1 MTDIPERAFSDA
13 DLGESLCDAR
23 QRTLQL
29 LEGLDPE
36 EHRARRG
43 LRREDEG
50 LTPLQLSVVNPLLW
64 EVGHVAWFHE
74 RFVLRDLDGR
84 APIRPDADALY
95 QSVDM
100 PPEARWTLDLPP
112 IEPTLAYMTAVQEE
126 VIGRLQRGP
135 LSVQAREIQ
144 EIGILHEDMH
154 DETLVYGR
162 QTLGY
167 PAPVFAA
174 TPDPG
179 LAAGPWPGDA
189 EIPGGHFCLGAAPGH
204 GGLVLDNEKW
214 AHEVEVK
221 PFRIARAP
229 VTNAQF
235 AAFVADG
242 GYHRTRFWDA
252 AGWHWRASTGAEQPL
267 YWIADGAGGW
277 LVAQFDHL
285 VALAPHQPVTH
296 VSWHEAKAFCRWAG
310 RRLPTELEWEV
321 AAAAEPEAGVSSL
334 IPVKRRYPWGAAA
347 PTPECAN
354 LDARL
359 LGPIDVAALA
369 AGDSAFGCRQ
379 MIGNVWEW
387 TDSAF
392 LPYPGFVAGP
402 YKAYSEPWFG
412 TPKVLR
418 GGCFATRSRLVS
430 NLYRNFFPPERR
442 DLFAGLRTCA
452 L

>member
-1 MTDIPERAFSDA
+1 MRETSEGADANA
-13 DLGESLCDAR
+13 DLRAGLLDAR
-23 QRTLQL
+23 ARTLAL

-36 EHRARRG
+36 EHRARRAW
-43 LRREDEG
+43 RRQDEG
-50 LTPLQLSVVNPLLW
+50 LTRLQLSVVNPLLW
-64 EVGHVAWFHE
+64 EAGHIAWFHE
-74 RFVLRDLDGR
+74 RFVLRDLDR
-84 APIRPDADALY
+84 KPPIRADADALY
-95 QSVDM
+95 RS
-100 PPEARWTLDLPP
+100 LDLPP
-112 IEPTLAYMTAVQEE
+112 DARWRLALPPLQTTLAYMAAVQDE

-135 LSVQAREIQ
+135 MSPQAREVQ
-144 EIGILHEDMH
+144 AIGILHEDMH

-167 PAPVFAA
+167 PAPGFAVP
-174 TPDPG
+174 PDLA
-179 LAAGPWPGDA
+179 LAAGPLPGDVA
-189 EIPGGHFCLGAAPGH
+189 IPGGRFRLGAEPGH

-221 PFRIARAP
+221 PFHIARAP
-229 VTNAQF
+229 VTNAEF

-242 GYHRTRFWDA
+242 GYRARRFWDD
-252 AGWHWRASTGAEQPL
+252 AGWQWRSETGARHPL
-267 YWIADGAGGW
+267 YWIAEGAGW
-277 LVAQFDHL
+277 QTRHFDRI
-285 VALAPHQPVTH
+285 VALALHQPVSH

-321 AAAAEPEAGVSSL
+321 AAAAEPAGSGGLGSA
-334 IPVKRRYPWGAAA
+334 KRRYPWGSA
-347 PTPECAN
+347 TPGLAQAN
-354 LDARL
+354 LDGRL
-359 LGPIDVAALA
+359 LGTVDVAAFA

-392 LPYPGFVAGP
+392 LPYPGFVPGP
-402 YKAYSEPWFG
+402 YQAYSAPWFG
-412 TPKVLR
+412 PLKVLR
-418 GGCFATRSRLVS
+418 GGCFATRGRLVS